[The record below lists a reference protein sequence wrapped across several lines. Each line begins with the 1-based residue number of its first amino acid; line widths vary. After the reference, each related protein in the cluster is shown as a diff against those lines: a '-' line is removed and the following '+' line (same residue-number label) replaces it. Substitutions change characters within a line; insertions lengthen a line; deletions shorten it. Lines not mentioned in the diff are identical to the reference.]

1 MIIGVR
7 PENIADPEAQSGADP
22 QEADCA
28 LDIVEP
34 AGADTYAVMELVGNV
49 TNRDL

>member
-7 PENIADPEAQSGADP
+7 PENIADPKAQSGANP
-22 QEADCA
+22 QEANCA

-34 AGADTYAVMELVGNV
+34 AGADTYAVMELVGN
-49 TNRDL
+49 RDEQDL